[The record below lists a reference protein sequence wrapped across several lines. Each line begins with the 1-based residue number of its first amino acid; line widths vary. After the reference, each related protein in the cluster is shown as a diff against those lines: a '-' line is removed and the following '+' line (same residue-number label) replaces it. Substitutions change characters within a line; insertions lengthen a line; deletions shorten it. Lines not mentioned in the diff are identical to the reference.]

1 MRVWVVCVMSL
12 CSPKCKTM
20 CGKCKEFSD
29 LFREEK
35 KKKRGEIL
43 KSGLLAKLK
52 EVKC

>member
-12 CSPKCKTM
+12 CSPKCKTR

-29 LFREEK
+29 LFRE
-35 KKKRGEIL
+35 KKRGGEIL